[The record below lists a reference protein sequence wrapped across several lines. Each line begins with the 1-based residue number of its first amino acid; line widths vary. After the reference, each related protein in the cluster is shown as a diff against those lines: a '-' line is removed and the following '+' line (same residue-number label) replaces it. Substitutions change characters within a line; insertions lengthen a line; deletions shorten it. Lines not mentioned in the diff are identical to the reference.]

1 MMNKFTKPKKTV
13 SKIIEEM
20 KDRRGIT
27 FNYIDIST
35 AGTYLSQINNYLR
48 TAAYRKNY
56 PKYQRGC
63 KQGKYINL
71 DFSYLIELSVLDMHY
86 RFLIQK
92 MCSDIE
98 HSMCVK
104 LINDIENDITTDGY
118 DIVENFFLKY
128 PHEIKKIENTILSP
142 HTGDLIR
149 KYFNNCPVW
158 VLMELLSFGSIIN
171 FYLDYYDSRNLSHI
185 SKEIL
190 NLVRSLRNA
199 VAHNNCIFYDLNPG
213 TTVPPQEITE
223 FVKKINSITKSQRQK
238 RLSSR
243 PVLEFVT
250 LIYVYDKIVNGKVKN
265 YRIKEL
271 NILINTRMREKSGF
285 FYSNTLITN
294 TYKFVNKVT
303 EYFTTLE

>member
-1 MMNKFTKPKKTV
+1 MPCLGFN
-13 SKIIEEM
+13 
-20 KDRRGIT
+20 GI
-27 FNYIDIST
+27 
-35 AGTYLSQINNYLR
+35 
-48 TAAYRKNY
+48 
-56 PKYQRGC
+56 
-63 KQGKYINL
+63 
-71 DFSYLIELSVLDMHY
+71 
-86 RFLIQK
+86 
-92 MCSDIE
+92 
-98 HSMCVK
+98 
-104 LINDIENDITTDGY
+104 
-118 DIVENFFLKY
+118 
-128 PHEIKKIENTILSP
+128 
-142 HTGDLIR
+142 
-149 KYFNNCPVW
+149 
-158 VLMELLSFGSIIN
+158 LSFGSIIN

>member
-1 MMNKFTKPKKTV
+1 M
-13 SKIIEEM
+13 
-20 KDRRGIT
+20 
-27 FNYIDIST
+27 
-35 AGTYLSQINNYLR
+35 
-48 TAAYRKNY
+48 
-56 PKYQRGC
+56 
-63 KQGKYINL
+63 
-71 DFSYLIELSVLDMHY
+71 ELSVLDMHY

-104 LINDIENDITTDGY
+104 LINDIENDFTTDGY
-118 DIVENFFLKY
+118 DLVRNFFQKY
-128 PHEIKKIENTILSP
+128 PFEIRKIENTILSP
-142 HTGDLIR
+142 HTGDLLR
-149 KYFNNCPVW
+149 KYFTIQTNNNRHNIVAFNDCPVW

-185 SKEIL
+185 PKAIL

-213 TTVPPQEITE
+213 TTVAPQEITE
-223 FVKKINSITKSQRQK
+223 FVKKINGITKSQRQK

-265 YRIKEL
+265 YRLKEL
-271 NILINTRMREKSGF
+271 NILINTRMKEKSGF
-285 FYSNTLITN
+285 FYSNDLIIN
-294 TYKFVNKVT
+294 TYKFVNKIT
-303 EYFTTLE
+303 DYFLRTNNI